1 MRNILLAGGLLW
13 LSASSWAGIALDAT
27 RIIFSSA
34 DDISGQSVGVISSGD
49 SLTPYLIRTQILATP
64 YSDEGSTPFLVTPSL
79 FRLEPGAT
87 NQVRIMKKNVSL
99 PQDKESIFYLRAIAI
114 PTSDKAQAESKSNI
128 GGNVQISTGSV
139 IKLFYRPAHLA
150 MPQQQAMKSLIFTR
164 SENGITVYNPSP
176 YYITLNSLKIA
187 NTVIPISVKK
197 GNTLIAPMSRNTY
210 SRVPQQGAVEWKA
223 LNDYGGV
230 EVFHGKVQ

>member
-1 MRNILLAGGLLW
+1 MRNILFAGGLLW

-34 DDISGQSVGVISSGD
+34 DDTSGQSVGIISSSD
-49 SLTPYLIRTQILATP
+49 SSTPYLIRTQILATP

-114 PTSDKAQAESKSNI
+114 PTSDKVQAESKSNI

-164 SENGITVYNPSP
+164 SEKGITVYNPSP

-187 NTVIPISVKK
+187 NKVIPISVKQ

-210 SRVPQQGAVEWKA
+210 FRVPQQGSVEWKT

-230 EVFHGKVQ
+230 EVFHGKIQ

>member
-1 MRNILLAGGLLW
+1 MRLSLLVGCLLC
-13 LSASSWAGIALDAT
+13 LSAPSWAGITLNAT

-34 DDISGQSVGVISSGD
+34 DETSGQSVGIISSSD

-64 YSDEGSTPFLVTPSL
+64 YGGEGNTPFLVTPSL

-99 PQDKESIFYLRAIAI
+99 PQNKESIFYFRAIAI
-114 PTSDKAQAESKSNI
+114 PTSDKAQTESKSTI
-128 GGNVQISTGSV
+128 GGNVQISTGSI
-139 IKLFYRPAHLA
+139 IKLFYRPENLTISQ
-150 MPQQQAMKSLIFTR
+150 PQAMRSLIFTG
-164 SENGITVYNPSP
+164 SENGVTVYNPSP
-176 YYITLNSLKIA
+176 YYITLQSLKIA
-187 NTVIPISVKK
+187 DTVIPISVKK
-197 GNTLIAPMSRNTY
+197 GNTLIAPMSRNSY
-210 SRVPQQGAVEWKA
+210 SHAPKQGAVEWKA

>member
-1 MRNILLAGGLLW
+1 MRNILFAGGLLW

-27 RIIFSSA
+27 RIILSSA
-34 DDISGQSVGVISSGD
+34 DDISGQSVGVISSSD
-49 SLTPYLIRTQILATP
+49 SSTPYLIRTQILTTP
-64 YSDEGSTPFLVTPSL
+64 YSDEGSPPFLVTPSL

-99 PQDKESIFYLRAIAI
+99 PQDKESVFYLRAIAI

-128 GGNVQISTGSV
+128 GGNVQISTGSI

-150 MPQQQAMKSLIFTR
+150 MPQQQAMESLIFTR

-187 NTVIPISVKK
+187 NTVIPISVKQ
-197 GNTLIAPMSRNTY
+197 GNTLIAPMSRQTY
-210 SRVPQQGAVEWKA
+210 SRAPQHGAVEWTA
-223 LNDYGGV
+223 INDYGGMG
-230 EVFHGKVQ
+230 VFHGKVQ

>member
-1 MRNILLAGGLLW
+1 MRNILFAGGLLW
-13 LSASSWAGIALDAT
+13 LSASTWAGIALDAT

-34 DDISGQSVGVISSGD
+34 DDTSGQRVGIVSASDSS
-49 SLTPYLIRTQILATP
+49 TPYLIRSQILATP
-64 YSDEGSTPFLVTPSL
+64 YGDQGETPFLVTPSL

-87 NQVRIMKKNVSL
+87 NQVRVMKKNVSL
-99 PQDKESIFYLRAIAI
+99 SQDKESVFYFRAIAI
-114 PTSDKAQAESKSNI
+114 PTSNKDPAESKSNI
-128 GGNVQISTGSV
+128 GGNIQISTGSI
-139 IKLFYRPAHLA
+139 IKLFYRPANLA
-150 MPQQQAMKSLIFTR
+150 MSQQQAMRSLIFTR
-164 SENGITVYNPSP
+164 SEKGITVYNPSP

-210 SRVPQQGAVEWKA
+210 SRVPQQGAVEWKTI
-223 LNDYGGV
+223 NDYGGV